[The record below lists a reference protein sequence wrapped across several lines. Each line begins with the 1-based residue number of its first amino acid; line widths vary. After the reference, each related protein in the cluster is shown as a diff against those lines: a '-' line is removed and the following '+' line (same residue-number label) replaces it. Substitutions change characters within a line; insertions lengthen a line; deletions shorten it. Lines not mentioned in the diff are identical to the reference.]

1 MKRLIF
7 ASVLAASTLW
17 FGAPANAS
25 LPPVLPAATASYDE
39 GSLHVDVYGTPGK
52 PALIFIPGLVCG
64 PWEWSGQIAQFSH
77 DYTIYALTL
86 PGFNGQPAATGDLFA
101 KTAKDFW
108 ELLRSRN
115 IRNPIVIGHSL
126 GGTLGYMLAEQ
137 HPDRLRALIAVDG
150 MPIFPGMETMTA
162 AQRTAT
168 GTRISAMMN
177 ALSTPAQFE
186 AAEKTYSLPMLM
198 TSPDDIAAVAPLTAR
213 SNAAATAAWIA
224 QDMALDLRPNLH
236 AITIPV
242 LEIAPFDPSLDP
254 AGPGKIASAAEKQA
268 YYASLLQADSTAK
281 VQAIAPSRHFIMY
294 DRPQPLDDAIATFIS
309 QLP

>member
-17 FGAPANAS
+17 FGAPARAA
-25 LPPVLPAATASYDE
+25 LPRALPAAAASYDA

-64 PWEWSGQIAQFSH
+64 PWEWSGQIAQFSN

-86 PGFNGQPAATGDLFA
+86 PGFNGQPAVTGDLFA
-101 KTAKDFW
+101 KTANDFW

-115 IRNPIVIGHSL
+115 IRKPIVVGHSL

-137 HPDRLRALIAVDG
+137 HADRLRALIAVDG
-150 MPIFPGMETMTA
+150 MPVFPGMETMTP
-162 AQRTAT
+162 AQH
-168 GTRISAMMN
+168 SAMATRVASMMS
-177 ALSTPAQFE
+177 ALSTPVQFE

-198 TSPDDIAAVAPLTAR
+198 TSPADIAAVAPLTAR
-213 SNAAATAAWIA
+213 SSAAGTAAWIA

-236 AITIPV
+236 AIAIPV
-242 LEIAPFDPSLDP
+242 LEIMPFDPALDP
-254 AGPGKIASAAEKQA
+254 AAPGKIASAAQKQA
-268 YYASLLQADSTAK
+268 YYALLLQGDLTAR

-294 DRPQPLDDAIATFIS
+294 DRPKELDDAMAAFIS
-309 QLP
+309 ALP